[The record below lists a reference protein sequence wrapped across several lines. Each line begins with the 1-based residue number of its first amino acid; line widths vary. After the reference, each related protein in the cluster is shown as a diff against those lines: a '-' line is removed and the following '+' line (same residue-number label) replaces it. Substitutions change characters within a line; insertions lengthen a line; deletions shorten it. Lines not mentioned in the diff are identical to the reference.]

1 MRDPI
6 RLTMSFLGSMV
17 LMVVIGYGI
26 TMDVEDLSYA
36 VFDRDQSSI
45 SLDYRNALSGSR
57 YFDEKPAITSY
68 ADMDKRMKSGEISLA
83 VEIPPEFGQYVHK
96 GEQVEIGAWID
107 GAMPSRAET
116 IEGYVTGI
124 HVKWLLQQA
133 SQMSQAQSSSSIN
146 VVSRYL
152 YNPDIRSLV
161 AIVPAVIPMLLLM
174 IPALLTSLA
183 VVREKE
189 LGSIINLYVTPV
201 SKLEFLLGKQLP
213 YIATSFI
220 SFLLLVAMAVWLFN
234 VPLKGDVLALF
245 VIALLFVTFSTSFG
259 LLASVFTNSQIAAI
273 LLTTIGTMVPAV
285 QFAGMIT
292 PVSALEGAGRL
303 IGEVHP
309 VSYFLLASR
318 GIFSKGLGFGTL
330 DFAVFAIAIAIPIT
344 LWLATVLLNKQER

>member
-1 MRDPI
+1 
-6 RLTMSFLGSMV
+6 
-17 LMVVIGYGI
+17 
-26 TMDVEDLSYA
+26 
-36 VFDRDQSSI
+36 
-45 SLDYRNALSGSR
+45 
-57 YFDEKPAITSY
+57 
-68 ADMDKRMKSGEISLA
+68 
-83 VEIPPEFGQYVHK
+83 
-96 GEQVEIGAWID
+96 
-107 GAMPSRAET
+107 
-116 IEGYVTGI
+116 
-124 HVKWLLQQA
+124 
-133 SQMSQAQSSSSIN
+133 MSQLQSTSNVN

-201 SKLEFLLGKQLP
+201 TKLEFLLGKQLP
-213 YIATSFI
+213 YIVTSFV

-234 VPLKGDVLALF
+234 VPLKGDIVALC

-292 PVSALEGAGRL
+292 PVSALEGAGRV

-309 VSYFLLASR
+309 VSYFLLVSR
-318 GIFSKGLGFGTL
+318 GIFSKGLDFSSL
-330 DFAVFAIAIAIPIT
+330 DFAIIPIALSIPIT
-344 LWLATVLLNKQER
+344 LWLSTVLLKKQER

>member
-1 MRDPI
+1 
-6 RLTMSFLGSMV
+6 
-17 LMVVIGYGI
+17 
-26 TMDVEDLSYA
+26 
-36 VFDRDQSSI
+36 
-45 SLDYRNALSGSR
+45 
-57 YFDEKPAITSY
+57 
-68 ADMDKRMKSGEISLA
+68 
-83 VEIPPEFGQYVHK
+83 
-96 GEQVEIGAWID
+96 
-107 GAMPSRAET
+107 
-116 IEGYVTGI
+116 
-124 HVKWLLQQA
+124 
-133 SQMSQAQSSSSIN
+133 MSQVQSTSDVN

-201 SKLEFLLGKQLP
+201 TKLEFLLGKQLP
-213 YIATSFI
+213 YIVTSFV

-234 VPLKGDVLALF
+234 VPLKGDIAALC

-292 PVSALEGAGRL
+292 PVSALEGAGRV

-309 VSYFLLASR
+309 VSYFLLVSR
-318 GIFSKGLGFGTL
+318 GIFSKGLDFSSL
-330 DFAVFAIAIAIPIT
+330 DFAIIPIALSIPIT
-344 LWLATVLLNKQER
+344 LWLSTVLLKKQER